1 MPVHSVLWGQ
11 MTASY
16 CEPGPLATVC
26 TPLALWGPQE
36 APHRPTI
43 HLLQGPSPRENRS
56 LLLPRAT
63 LAPVAWTPVPSL
75 PGKWLG
81 SLSTC

>member
-36 APHRPTI
+36 APHRPMI

-56 LLLPRAT
+56 LLLPRA
-63 LAPVAWTPVPSL
+63 LWL
-75 PGKWLG
+75 LWPGPQSHLFRASG
-81 SLSTC
+81 

>member
-1 MPVHSVLWGQ
+1 MPVYPVLWGQ
-11 MTASY
+11 MTASC

-26 TPLALWGPQE
+26 TTLALWGPQE

-56 LLLPRAT
+56 TSAAQDHSGSCG
-63 LAPVAWTPVPSL
+63 LAPSPISSWQVVRVSQH
-75 PGKWLG
+75 
-81 SLSTC
+81 